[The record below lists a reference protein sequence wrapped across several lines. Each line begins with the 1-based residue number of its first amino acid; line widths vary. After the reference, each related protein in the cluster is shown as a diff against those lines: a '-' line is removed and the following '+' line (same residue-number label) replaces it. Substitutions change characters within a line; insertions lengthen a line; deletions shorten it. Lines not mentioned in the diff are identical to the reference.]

1 MRRSLLTVL
10 TFGGLVLGG
19 CGVAPEQA
27 GARSSG
33 SAVSTT
39 SSALA
44 THGKLNGI
52 TRCGTHDV
60 DEAAKAT
67 IDREVSATRAA
78 RSATAARAANARRDA
93 IRVPVHFHFILTSS
107 GQGDTSALAQA
118 QIDVLNGA
126 YARANVKFHL
136 ASLEKVVN
144 DAWFEANIDSP
155 EEAAM
160 KNALRRGDAHALN
173 IYTGVN
179 DGSLLGW
186 ATFPKSYKKNP
197 KDDGVVLAFDSLP
210 GGGLEFPVDPDVG
223 EPDNFITYDE
233 GDTGTHEVGH
243 WMGLFHTFEGGCAKN
258 GDRIDDTPAEAEPQ
272 FLCVPRDSCTGK
284 KFPGFDPI
292 TNFMDYVDDVCMF
305 EFTTDQEDRVR
316 DQWETYRG

>member
-1 MRRSLLTVL
+1 MQRSLGTVVVV
-10 TFGGLVLGG
+10 GGLLCGG
-19 CGVAPEQA
+19 CGLAPDDSGA
-27 GARSSG
+27 GSSG
-33 SAVSTT
+33 EEVSTA

-44 THGKLNGI
+44 RSRGPNGI
-52 TRCGTHDV
+52 SRCGTHDLA
-60 DEAAKAT
+60 DADKAA
-67 IDREVSATRAA
+67 IDNEVSATRAA
-78 RSATAARAANARRDA
+78 RSPSAARAASARRDT
-93 IRVPVHFHFILTSS
+93 IRVPVHFHFITSK
-107 GQGDTSALAQA
+107 GQGNTSALAPA
-118 QIDVLNGA
+118 QIDVLNAA

-136 ASLEKVVN
+136 ASLEVVEN
-144 DAWFEANIDSP
+144 PAWFTATIDSP
-155 EEAAM
+155 EEVQM

-173 IYTGVN
+173 LYTGIN

-210 GGGLEFPVDPDVG
+210 GGGLEFPVDPEVG

-233 GDTGTHEVGH
+233 GDTGTHEIGH
-243 WMGLFHTFEGGCAKN
+243 WLGLFHTFQGGCAKN

-272 FLCVPRDSCTGK
+272 FICVPRDSCTGK

-292 TNFMDYVDDVCMF
+292 NNFMDYVDDVCMF
-305 EFTTDQEDRVR
+305 EFTTDQEDRLR